1 MKMSELR
8 ELTEEELNTQIEES
22 NKALFEA
29 KFQLAM
35 HQLENTAEIG
45 RLKNRLAQL
54 KTILNQKT
62 RQA

>member
-8 ELTEEELNTQIEES
+8 ELTDEELNAQMQES

-29 KFQLAM
+29 KLQLGM
-35 HQLENTAEIG
+35 HQLENTSEIG

-54 KTILNQKT
+54 KTLLNQKS